1 VWAAKGVRFTAKLGY
16 DEAFRQFGPG
26 QYLMM
31 RYLERLHADP
41 DARIVDYWG
50 RLMQW
55 NLDWSTRLYTTARF
69 VAAPPHPVSRGLY
82 YAYSRFRRQGSNSP
96 ATNVKVAMCQTGDN

>member
-1 VWAAKGVRFTAKLGY
+1 
-16 DEAFRQFGPG
+16 
-26 QYLMM
+26 M

-50 RLMQW
+50 ELMKW
-55 NLDWSTRLYTTARF
+55 NLDWSTRLYTTARL

-82 YAYSRFRRQGSNSP
+82 FAYSRLRRRR
-96 ATNVKVAMCQTGDN
+96 AARTLVEV